1 MKNVLKSILFLTVAA
16 TTLYS
21 CSSDDNN
28 TGETANISVKMVDA
42 PGDYLNVFVNVQA
55 IEVIVD
61 GSPME
66 FNVNQ
71 PGQYDLLELTAG
83 NFASLLDEDIPAGRL
98 SQIRLILGE
107 DGNEA
112 VLNGETSPVD
122 LKTPSAQQSGLKLN
136 VNYDLQPGVA
146 YDFILD
152 FNVDESVVK
161 LGADQGYIL
170 KPVIRVTTEA
180 ESGAIAGVV
189 SPAMAASVTATD
201 GETQVTANTN
211 TETGEFLLF
220 GVPEG
225 TYTVLIES
233 AEGEVITETDIVVEI
248 GETTQMG
255 TVNFE

>member
-1 MKNVLKSILFLTVAA
+1 MKNVLKIILFMVVAA

-21 CSSDDNN
+21 CSSDEN

-61 GSPME
+61 GSSIE
-66 FNVNQ
+66 FNVDQ

-83 NFASLLDEDIPAGRL
+83 NFASLLDENIPAGRL

-107 DGNEA
+107 DGNE
-112 VLNGETSPVD
+112 VLLDGETSPVV
-122 LKTPSAQQSGLKLN
+122 LTTPSAQQSGLKLN
-136 VNYDLQPGVA
+136 VNYDLQPGVD

-161 LGADQGYIL
+161 LGANQGYIL

-180 ESGAIAGVV
+180 ESGAIAGEV

-201 GETQVTANTN
+201 GETEVVANTDP
-211 TETGEFLLF
+211 ETGAFLLF
-220 GVPEG
+220 GVPDG
-225 TYTVLIES
+225 TYTVIIES
-233 AEGEVITETDIVVEI
+233 AEEDVITETDIVVEI

>member
-1 MKNVLKSILFLTVAA
+1 MKNVLKFILILAVTA

-28 TGETANISVKMVDA
+28 TGETADISIKMVDA

-83 NFASLLDEDIPAGRL
+83 NFASLLEENIPAGRL

-107 DGNEA
+107 EGNEL
-112 VLNGETSPVD
+112 VLDGETSPVE

-152 FNVDESVVK
+152 FNVDQSIVK
-161 LGADQGYIL
+161 LGAAQGYIL

-201 GETQVTANTN
+201 GETEVTVNTN
-211 TETGEFLLF
+211 PETGEFLLF

-225 TYTVLIES
+225 TYTVIFES
-233 AEGEVITETDIVVEI
+233 EDGDIITEADVVVEI
-248 GETTQMG
+248 GETTQMEP
-255 TVNFE
+255 VNFE